1 MCVPSSGQKRESR
14 SLAIDKRRLE
24 DRQSRRQRRQ
34 RRSMQRLCERK
45 GVSSLMVR
53 GNCNVHTTRCHKV
66 QFIRHTS
73 GCWTRLCKRHLGL
86 GMGLELVWAVRGET
100 SMPVI
105 DWARLGMPTRSRP
118 LVGRES
124 DRRHK

>member
-1 MCVPSSGQKRESR
+1 MCVCVPSSGQKRESR

-24 DRQSRRQRRQ
+24 DRQSRRQRR
-34 RRSMQRLCERK
+34 SMQRLCERE

-66 QFIRHTS
+66 QLIRHTS

-86 GMGLELVWAVRGET
+86 GLGLGLVLAVRGEA
-100 SMPVI
+100 SIPVI
-105 DWARLGMPTRSRP
+105 DWARLGMPTRWP
-118 LVGRES
+118 FGG
-124 DRRHK
+124 KGK